1 MTSFFHGTFLLM
13 GAVLLSKLLGFLY
26 RMQFM
31 RVAGEDAVGIYMT
44 AYPAFIFFLSL
55 VQLGIPIAIA
65 KIVAELEAKGKRV
78 EISRVMRT
86 SRLLSYISILIFFP
100 LILLFIPYLAENL
113 LHDNHVR
120 MLLYVSLFTVPL
132 SIASALLKGLFQGL
146 ARIEETAWSQT
157 IEQVIRIAMITWLL
171 PYGVIQDNPAMT
183 ATYAMGITGLA
194 EVAALLYLYWK
205 YLHAKQ
211 KGLVLSSK
219 GYSSPKPIL
228 DIALPSTGS
237 RLFGSF
243 TWFLEPIVFLKAL
256 TLAGLTAAAATKQYG
271 IISGVHIPLLLFPSF
286 IPFALAVVLIPA
298 VSDAVARGN
307 QSLLRERVHIAL
319 RLSTIVGCF
328 SAVFFYLYGD
338 EFATKLF
345 HLSEDRGYM
354 KLLAPIFFFYYI
366 QSPLNSILQ
375 ALDEAKAAM
384 MNSVYG
390 GVGKLLVMLALASQP
405 GIAETGAV
413 IAIGFGVLITSFL
426 HIATI
431 RKKKYVD
438 TGFKLFIIPYWAS
451 IVIVLFR
458 EYIFPTSQFTLW
470 INGSIT
476 LGIIFVV
483 LMLTD
488 QIRINDFRYLTKTL
502 RKRL

>member
-31 RVAGEDAVGIYMT
+31 RVAGEDAVGVYMT

-65 KIVAELEAKGKRV
+65 KIIAELEAKGKRV
-78 EISRVMRT
+78 EISKVMRT
-86 SRLLSYISILIFFP
+86 SRLLSYLSILLFFP
-100 LILLFIPYLAENL
+100 FILLFIPYLAENL
-113 LHDNHVR
+113 LHDKQVTL
-120 MLLYVSLFTVPL
+120 LLYVSLFTVPI
-132 SIASALLKGLFQGL
+132 SMASALLKGLFQGL
-146 ARIEETAWSQT
+146 SRIGETAWSQT

-171 PYGVIQDNPAMT
+171 PYGVIQDSPAKT
-183 ATYAMGITGLA
+183 AAFAMFITGLA
-194 EVAALLYLYWK
+194 EAVAFAYLYFH
-205 YLHAKQ
+205 YLRAKH
-211 KGLVLSSK
+211 KGLILSSK
-219 GYSSPKPIL
+219 GYSSAKPIL

-286 IPFALAVVLIPA
+286 VPYALAVVLIPA
-298 VSDAVARGN
+298 VSDAVARGK

-319 RLSTIVGCF
+319 RLSTIVGCI
-328 SAVFFYLYGD
+328 SAVFFFLYGD
-338 EFATKLF
+338 ELATKLF
-345 HLSEDRGYM
+345 HLSENRGYM

-390 GVGKLLVMLALASQP
+390 GIGKLLVMLALASQT

-431 RKKKYVD
+431 RKKKYVQ
-438 TGFKLFIIPYWAS
+438 TGFRLFVIPYWVC
-451 IVIVLFR
+451 ILVVVFR
-458 EYIFPTSQFTLW
+458 EYILPTSQFNLW
-470 INGSIT
+470 INSSIT
-476 LGIIFVV
+476 LGFLLIV
-483 LMLTD
+483 LMITD
-488 QIRINDFRYLTKTL
+488 QIRINDFRYLTKTM

>member
-31 RVAGEDAVGIYMT
+31 RVAGEEAVGVYMT

-55 VQLGIPIAIA
+55 VQLGIPIAVA

-78 EISRVMRT
+78 EISKVMRT
-86 SRLLSYISILIFFP
+86 SRLLSYLSILIFFP
-100 LILLFIPYLAENL
+100 LLLLFIPYLAENL
-113 LHDNHVR
+113 LHDNKVR
-120 MLLYVSLFTVPL
+120 MLLYVSLFSVPL

-157 IEQVIRIAMITWLL
+157 IEQIIRIVLITWLL
-171 PYGVIQDNPAMT
+171 PYGVVQDSPTTT
-183 ATYAMGITGLA
+183 ATYAMIITGLA
-194 EVAALLYLYWK
+194 ELAALAYLYWK
-205 YLHAKQ
+205 YLNAKR
-211 KGLVLSSK
+211 KGLILSSK
-219 GYSSPKPIL
+219 GYASSKPIL
-228 DIALPSTGS
+228 RIALPSTGS
-237 RLFGSF
+237 KLFGSF

-256 TLAGLTAAAATKQYG
+256 TLAGFTASAATKQYG

-286 IPFALAVVLIPA
+286 IPYALAVVLIPA
-298 VSDAVARGN
+298 VSDAVARGR

-328 SAVFFYLYGD
+328 SAVFFFLYGD

-390 GVGKLLVMLALASQP
+390 GIGKLLLMLALASQTN
-405 GIAETGAV
+405 IAETGAV

-431 RKKKYVD
+431 RKKKYVE
-438 TGFKLFIIPYWAS
+438 TGFKLFVIPYWVCILV
-451 IVIVLFR
+451 IVIR
-458 EYIFPTSQFTLW
+458 QYILPTSQFNLW

-476 LGIIFVV
+476 LALLFVILIIA
-483 LMLTD
+483 D
-488 QIRINDFRYLTKTL
+488 QIRITDFRYLTRTL

>member
-1 MTSFFHGTFLLM
+1 MTSFFRGTFLLM

-31 RVAGEDAVGIYMT
+31 RVAGEEAVGVYMT

-55 VQLGIPIAIA
+55 VQLGIPIAVA

-78 EISRVMRT
+78 EIGRVMRT
-86 SRLLSYISILIFFP
+86 SRLLSYLSILVFFP
-100 LILLFIPYLAENL
+100 LLLLFIPYLAENL
-113 LHDNHVR
+113 LHDDKVR
-120 MLLYVSLFTVPL
+120 MLLYVSLFSVPL

-157 IEQVIRIAMITWLL
+157 IEQVIRIVLITWLL
-171 PYGVIQDNPAMT
+171 PYGVVQDSPTTT
-183 ATYAMGITGLA
+183 ATYAMMVTGLA
-194 EVAALLYLYWK
+194 ELAALAYLYWK
-205 YLHAKQ
+205 YLNAKR
-211 KGLVLSSK
+211 KGLILSSK
-219 GYSSPKPIL
+219 GYAPSQPIL
-228 DIALPSTGS
+228 KIALPSTGS

-256 TLAGLTAAAATKQYG
+256 TLAGFTASAATKQYG

-286 IPFALAVVLIPA
+286 IPYALAVVLIPA
-298 VSDAVARGN
+298 VSDAVARGR

-328 SAVFFYLYGD
+328 SAVFFFLYGD
-338 EFATKLF
+338 EFASKLF

-390 GVGKLLVMLALASQP
+390 GIGKLLLMLALASQTS
-405 GIAETGAV
+405 IAETGAV

-431 RKKKYVD
+431 RKKKYVE
-438 TGFKLFIIPYWAS
+438 TGFKLFVIPYWVCILV
-451 IVIVLFR
+451 IVIR
-458 EYIFPTSQFTLW
+458 QYILPTSQFNLW

-476 LGIIFVV
+476 LAILFVI
-483 LMLTD
+483 LLIAD
-488 QIRINDFRYLTKTL
+488 QIRITDFRYLTRTL

>member
-31 RVAGEDAVGIYMT
+31 RVAGEDAVGVYMT

-55 VQLGIPIAIA
+55 VQLGIPIALA
-65 KIVAELEAKGKRV
+65 KIIAELEAKGKRV
-78 EISRVMRT
+78 EISKVMRT
-86 SRLLSYISILIFFP
+86 SRLLSYLSILLFFP
-100 LILLFIPYLAENL
+100 FILLFIPYLAENL
-113 LHDNHVR
+113 LHDKQVTL
-120 MLLYVSLFTVPL
+120 LLYVSLFTVPI
-132 SIASALLKGLFQGL
+132 SMASALLKGLFQGL
-146 ARIEETAWSQT
+146 SRIEETAWSQT
-157 IEQVIRIAMITWLL
+157 IEQLIRIAMITWLL
-171 PYGVIQDNPAMT
+171 PYGVIQDSPAKT
-183 ATYAMGITGLA
+183 AAFAMVITGLA
-194 EVAALLYLYWK
+194 EVVAFTYLYFH
-205 YLHAKQ
+205 YIRAKQ
-211 KGLVLSSK
+211 KGLILSSK
-219 GYSSPKPIL
+219 GYSTAKPIL

-286 IPFALAVVLIPA
+286 VPYALAVVLIPA
-298 VSDAVARGN
+298 VSDAVARGK

-319 RLSTIVGCF
+319 RLSTIVGCI
-328 SAVFFYLYGD
+328 SAVFFFLYGD
-338 EFATKLF
+338 ELATKLF
-345 HLSEDRGYM
+345 HLSENRGYM

-390 GVGKLLVMLALASQP
+390 GIGKLLVMLALASQT

-431 RKKKYVD
+431 RKKKYVQ
-438 TGFKLFIIPYWAS
+438 TGFRLFIIPYWVC
-451 IVIVLFR
+451 ILVVVFR
-458 EYIFPTSQFTLW
+458 EYILPTSQFSLW

-476 LGIIFVV
+476 LGLLLIV
-483 LMLTD
+483 LMITD
-488 QIRINDFRYLTKTL
+488 QIRINDFRYLTKTM

>member
-31 RVAGEDAVGIYMT
+31 RVAGEEAVGVYMT

-65 KIVAELEAKGKRV
+65 KIVAELEAKGKRL
-78 EISRVMRT
+78 EISKLMRT
-86 SRLLSYISILIFFP
+86 SRLLSYLS
-100 LILLFIPYLAENL
+100 ILLFFPIIMFAVPYIAKDL
-113 LHDNHVR
+113 LHDPKVA

-132 SIASALLKGLFQGL
+132 SMASALLKGLFQGL
-146 ARIEETAWSQT
+146 ARIGETAWSQT
-157 IEQVIRIAMITWLL
+157 LEQIIRIAMITWLL
-171 PYGVIQDNPAMT
+171 PYGVNQESPALT
-183 ATYAMGITGLA
+183 ATYAMVITGLA
-194 EVAALLYLYWK
+194 EAVALLYLYWK
-205 YLHAKQ
+205 YLHAKR
-211 KGLVLSSK
+211 KGIIVGSK

-228 DIALPSTGS
+228 GIALPSTGS

-256 TLAGLTAAAATKQYG
+256 TIAGLTAAAATKQYG
-271 IISGVHIPLLLFPSF
+271 IISGVHIPLLLFPAF
-286 IPFALAVVLIPA
+286 IPAALAVVLIPA
-298 VSDAVARGN
+298 VSDAVARGMN
-307 QSLLRERVHIAL
+307 SLLRERVHIAL

-338 EFATKLF
+338 ALAVKLF
-345 HLSEDRGYM
+345 NLSEDRGYM
-354 KLLAPIFFFYYI
+354 KILAPIFFFYYI

-390 GVGKLLVMLALASQP
+390 GIGKLVVMLALASQP
-405 GIAETGAV
+405 QIAETGAI

-431 RKKKYVD
+431 RKKKFVD
-438 TGFKLFIIPYWAS
+438 TGFKLVIIPYWAS
-451 IVIVLFR
+451 VLIVIFR
-458 EYIFPTSQFTLW
+458 EYILPTDQLNLW
-470 INGSIT
+470 MNCSIT
-476 LGIIFVV
+476 LGLVFVV
-483 LMLTD
+483 LMLAD
-488 QIRINDFRYLTKTL
+488 QIRVNDFRYLTKTI
-502 RKRL
+502 RRRL